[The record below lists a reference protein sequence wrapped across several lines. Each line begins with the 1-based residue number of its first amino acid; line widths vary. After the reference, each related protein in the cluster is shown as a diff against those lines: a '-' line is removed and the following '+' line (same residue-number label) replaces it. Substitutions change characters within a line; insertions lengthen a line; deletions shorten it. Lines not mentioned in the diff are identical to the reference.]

1 VTREV
6 DREAYAELY
15 GPTTG
20 DRVRLGDTELFV
32 EVEEDLR
39 TPGDEA
45 VFGGGKTL
53 RDGLGQSPGT
63 TQEEGAL
70 DWVLTNALVLDPV
83 LGIVAADIGIRN
95 GEIAGI
101 GKAGNPDT
109 MDGVDMVV
117 GPSTDVYPAEGKIA
131 TPGGLDIHVHFNSA
145 QLPDHALASGVTTM
159 LGGGYGGGAT
169 TCTTGPENVK
179 RFLQAAEAW
188 PVNVGFYGKGN
199 ASKPGPLREQL
210 EAGACGLKIHEDWGS
225 MPAAIDTC
233 LDVAEEEDVQVCMH
247 TDTLN
252 EAGFVENTFAAVD
265 GRTMH
270 LFHIEGAGGG
280 HAPDIMEMVGQPNML
295 PSSTNPSMP
304 YTVNTFDEHLDMVMV
319 CHHLNPDVPEDVA
332 FAESRVR
339 AETIGAE
346 DVLHDVGA
354 ISMMTSDSQAMG
366 RQAEVVSRT
375 WQTASKMKSQRGAL
389 PEDEA
394 ADTAPEADNFRAKR
408 YLAKYT
414 VNPAISAGIDD
425 YVGTLEPGKLADVV
439 LWDPAFFGIKPAMTF
454 KGGFPV
460 YSEMGEANGSL
471 MTCEPVVQ
479 RPRAG
484 AVGKARHGLSL
495 SFVSPAAAEAGV
507 GEAYGLDCP
516 VVPVSG
522 ARTPGK
528 GDMHYNDYCPDD
540 VEIDPE
546 TFEVRVDGEVVSAE
560 PSEELSLAQRYML

>member
-1 VTREV
+1 MTREV

-63 TQEEGAL
+63 TQEEGAM
-70 DWVLTNALVLDPV
+70 DWVLTNALVMDPV
-83 LGIVAADIGIRN
+83 LGIVAADVGIRN

-131 TPGGLDIHVHFNSA
+131 TPGALDIHVHFNSA
-145 QLPDHALASGVTTM
+145 QLPDHALASGITTM

-169 TCTTGPENVK
+169 TCTTGPKNVE
-179 RFLQAAEAW
+179 RFLQAADEW

-199 ASKPGPLREQL
+199 ASKPGPLREQV
-210 EAGACGLKIHEDWGS
+210 EAGACGLKLHEDWGS

-233 LDVAEEEDVQVCMH
+233 LDVAEEADVQVCMH

-280 HAPDIMEMVGQPNML
+280 HAPDIMEMVGQSNML

-346 DVLHDVGA
+346 DVLHDEGA

-375 WQTASKMKSQRGAL
+375 WQTASKMKSQRGPL
-389 PEDEA
+389 PEDER
-394 ADTAPEADNFRAKR
+394 ADTSDGSDNFRAKR

-414 VNPAISAGIDD
+414 VNPAISAGIDE
-425 YVGTLEPGKLADVV
+425 YVGTLQPGKLADVV

-471 MTCEPVVQ
+471 MTCEPIKQ

-484 AVGKARHGLSL
+484 AVGKAKHALSL
-495 SFVSPAAAEAGV
+495 SFVSGAAADAGV
-507 GEAYGLDCP
+507 GEAYGLDTP

-528 GDMHYNDYCPDD
+528 DDMHYNDYCPDD
-540 VEIDPE
+540 IEIDPE
-546 TFEVRVDGEVVSAE
+546 TFEVKVDGEVVACE
-560 PSEELSLAQRYML
+560 PSEELPLAQRYML